1 MISYTTYTYSR
12 QENIS
17 YGAVGIVLGALIGV
31 LFFNRIPVIIV
42 LGVFGGVICLK
53 YYSRVLLRRQQETL
67 LIQFKDAMES
77 MISALSAGYSLEN
90 SVYEAQKDLMLMYR
104 KEDLIIREFEY
115 LTTQAG
121 LHVPVEKL
129 MLELGERSGLED
141 IRTFSEILFT
151 AKKTG
156 GNLVKIMKRT
166 AENNSEKIETK
177 REIETVIAGK
187 KMEARCMNVIP
198 FGIIIYLR
206 VFSPGFL
213 DPLYGNPAGILI
225 MTVSLM
231 IYVGAFCWSH
241 KITDISV

>member
-1 MISYTTYTYSR
+1 
-12 QENIS
+12 
-17 YGAVGIVLGALIGV
+17 
-31 LFFNRIPVIIV
+31 
-42 LGVFGGVICLK
+42 
-53 YYSRVLLRRQQETL
+53 
-67 LIQFKDAMES
+67 
-77 MISALSAGYSLEN
+77 
-90 SVYEAQKDLMLMYR
+90 MLMYQ

-129 MLELGERSGLED
+129 MLELGERSGIED
-141 IRTFSEILFT
+141 IRMFSEILMT

-166 AENNSEKIETK
+166 ADNISEKIETK

-198 FGIIIYLR
+198 FG
-206 VFSPGFL
+206 FL
-213 DPLYGNPAGILI
+213 DPLYGNLAGILI

-231 IYVGAFCWSH
+231 VYAGAFWWSY

>member
-1 MISYTTYTYSR
+1 MISYTAYTYSR
-12 QENIS
+12 QEKIR
-17 YGAVGIVLGALIGV
+17 YGVVGIVLGAIIGM
-31 LFFNRIPVIIV
+31 LFFNRIPAVIA
-42 LGVFGGVICLK
+42 LGGLGGMVYLK

-67 LIQFKDAMES
+67 LLQFKDAMES

-90 SVYEAQKDLMLMYR
+90 SVYEAQKDLMLMYQ

-129 MLELGERSGLED
+129 MLELGERSGIED
-141 IRTFSEILFT
+141 IRMFSEILMT

-166 AENNSEKIETK
+166 ADNISEKIET
-177 REIETVIAGK
+177 K

-198 FGIIIYLR
+198 FGIIVYLR

-213 DPLYGNPAGILI
+213 DPLYGNLAGILI

-231 IYVGAFCWSH
+231 VYAGAFWWSY

>member
-12 QENIS
+12 QKKIR
-17 YGAVGIVLGALIGV
+17 YGAVGIVLGAIIGV
-31 LFFNRIPVIIV
+31 LFFNRIPVVIV
-42 LGVFGGVICLK
+42 LGAFGGVICLK

-141 IRTFSEILFT
+141 IRIFSEILLT

-166 AENNSEKIETK
+166 AENISEKIETK